1 MGKLILILG
10 GARSGKSTFAEKLA
24 QNLGGSEVM
33 YLATAACLDEE
44 MEQRV
49 AYHRSSRPA
58 EWKTVEET
66 LKVAEV
72 IDTYEGPEKVILL
85 DCLTLLTTNLL
96 LDENFG
102 FELGKEKAILEE
114 FKRIIKAVQDFS
126 GTVIMVSNEVGL
138 GLVPSYELGREW
150 RDVVGRVNQ
159 LVATSADEVHFTIAG
174 IPVELKALQKKLAE

>member
-24 QNLGGSEVM
+24 QNLGGYEVM

-49 AYHRSSRPA
+49 ALHRSTRPS
-58 EWKTVEET
+58 EWKTIEET

-72 IDTYEGPEKVILL
+72 IETYEGSEQVILL

-96 LDENFG
+96 LDESFG
-102 FELGKEKAILEE
+102 LEQGKEKAILAE
-114 FKRIIKAVQDFS
+114 FKRMIKAAKDFP

-150 RDVVGRVNQ
+150 RDIVGRVNQ
-159 LVATSADEVHFTIAG
+159 LVAESADEVHFTIAG
-174 IPVELKALQKKLAE
+174 IPVELKALQKKLAQ